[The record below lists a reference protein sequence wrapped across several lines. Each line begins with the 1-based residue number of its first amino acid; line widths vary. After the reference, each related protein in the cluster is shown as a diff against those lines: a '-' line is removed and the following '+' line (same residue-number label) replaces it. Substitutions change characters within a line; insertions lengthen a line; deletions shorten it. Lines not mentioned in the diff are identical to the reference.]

1 MRVVLT
7 LAAGAVLMGLGSCA
21 TMSEDQCLAGDWYGQ
36 GRSDG
41 AAGYGPGRLSDHTEA
56 CTRHGVTPDAN
67 AYYEGHEVGVRQ
79 YCVPGRAF
87 RIAASGGGYSNGFC
101 PADLE
106 QDFLYAYSD
115 GRLVWDAI
123 QRANAVRARVD
134 EFTARAREYEEDI
147 RDEEYR
153 LANEEGLTE
162 EDRRTIRERIRRLRR
177 DRDTAND
184 QANALSYDVTD
195 ADREVSRLRS
205 RFTPVY
211 GNW

>member
-1 MRVVLT
+1 MRVFLT

-21 TMSEDQCLAGDWYGQ
+21 TMSEDQCLMGDWYGQ
-36 GRSDG
+36 GRTDG
-41 AAGYGPGRLSDHTEA
+41 AAGYADSRLSDHAEA
-56 CTRHGVTPDAN
+56 CGRHGVTPDAN
-67 AYYEGHEVGVRQ
+67 AYYEGHEQGVRQ
-79 YCVPGRAF
+79 YCVPGRGF
-87 RIAASGGGYSNGFC
+87 RIAVSGGGYANGFC

-123 QRANAVRARVD
+123 QRANDVRVRAD
-134 EFTARAREYEEDI
+134 EFRARAAEYEEDI

-153 LANEEGLTE
+153 LANEEDLSE
-162 EDRRTIRERIRRLRR
+162 DDRRTIRDRIRRLRR

-205 RFTPVY
+205 RFIPVY

>member
-1 MRVVLT
+1 MRILLT
-7 LAAGAVLMGLGSCA
+7 LGAGAILMGLGSCA
-21 TMSEDQCLAGDWYGQ
+21 TMNQEQCLMGDWVGQ
-36 GRSDG
+36 GRADG
-41 AAGYGPGRLSDHTEA
+41 AAGYGAGRLSDHAQA
-56 CTRHGVTPDAN
+56 CARHGVTPDPN
-67 AYYEGHEVGVRQ
+67 AYYRGHEQGVRQ

-87 RIAASGGGYSNGFC
+87 RVAVSGGGYANGFC

-115 GRLVWDAI
+115 GRLIWDAM
-123 QRANAVRARVD
+123 QRADTLRARAD
-134 EFTARAREYEEDI
+134 ESRARAAEYEQDI
-147 RDEEYR
+147 RDAEYR
-153 LANEEGLTE
+153 LANEEDLTQE
-162 EDRRTIRERIRRLRR
+162 QRRTIRDRINRLRR

-184 QANALSYDVTD
+184 QANALFYDITD

>member
-1 MRVVLT
+1 MRVL
-7 LAAGAVLMGLGSCA
+7 LIAAAGLGLLGLGSCA
-21 TMSEDQCLAGDWYGQ
+21 TMSQEQCLAGDWYGQ
-36 GRSDG
+36 GRADG
-41 AAGYGPGRLSDHTEA
+41 AAGYGAGRLSDHAEA
-56 CTRHGVTPDAN
+56 CARHGVTPDART
-67 AYYEGHEVGVRQ
+67 YYRGHEQGVRQ

-87 RIAASGGGYSNGFC
+87 RVAVSGGGYSNGFC

-123 QRANAVRARVD
+123 QRVSDVRARAD
-134 EFTARAREYEEDI
+134 EFTARAREYEQDI

-153 LANEEGLTE
+153 LANEEGLTDE
-162 EDRRTIRERIRRLRR
+162 QRRTLRNRINRLRR

-184 QANALSYDVTD
+184 QASALSYDIT
-195 ADREVSRLRS
+195 AAEREVSRLRS